1 MRLLPAVDG
10 ENCFDENLSKTEGNR
25 RIRPAFFTH
34 YSQVFDTSREGGE
47 GGSEAP
53 TRQLA
58 RWGLLLIFHRTSRIK
73 IQTILLVPVL
83 RLLLHE
89 RYGPTYVLTIL

>member
-1 MRLLPAVDG
+1 MPPAGLVG
-10 ENCFDENLSKTEGNR
+10 GGNCLKKNLFKTEGNR
-25 RIRPAFFTH
+25 RIRPAFLHTILMF
-34 YSQVFDTSREGGE
+34 FDTSREG

-58 RWGLLLIFHRTSRIK
+58 RWGLLLIFHRTSLIK

>member
-10 ENCFDENLSKTEGNR
+10 GKLFDEICLKTEGNR
-25 RIRPAFFTH
+25 RTRPAFLHNILKFLTR
-34 YSQVFDTSREGGE
+34 VE

-58 RWGLLLIFHRTSRIK
+58 RWGLLLILHRTSLIK
-73 IQTILLVPVL
+73 IQTIRLVPVL

-89 RYGPTYVLTIL
+89 RYGPTLVLTIL

>member
-10 ENCFDENLSKTEGNR
+10 GELFDENLSKTEGNR
-25 RIRPAFFTH
+25 RTRPAFLHNILKF
-34 YSQVFDTSREGGE
+34 FDTSRG

-58 RWGLLLIFHRTSRIK
+58 RWGLLLILHRTSLIK
-73 IQTILLVPVL
+73 IQTIRLVPVL

-89 RYGPTYVLTIL
+89 RYGPTLVLTIL

>member
-1 MRLLPAVDG
+1 MGGIV
-10 ENCFDENLSKTEGNR
+10 EENLSKTEGNR
-25 RIRPAFFTH
+25 RTRPAFLHNILKF
-34 YSQVFDTSREGGE
+34 FDTSRG

-58 RWGLLLIFHRTSRIK
+58 RWGLLLIFHRTYRTSLIK
-73 IQTILLVPVL
+73 IQTIRLVPVL

-89 RYGPTYVLTIL
+89 RYGPTLVLMIL

>member
-1 MRLLPAVDG
+1 MCLLPAVDG
-10 ENCFDENLSKTEGNR
+10 GELFEENLSKTEGNR
-25 RIRPAFFTH
+25 RIRPAFLHTILKF
-34 YSQVFDTSREGGE
+34 FDTSREG

-58 RWGLLLIFHRTSRIK
+58 RWGLLLIFHRTSQIK
-73 IQTILLVPVL
+73 TQAILLVPVL

>member
-1 MRLLPAVDG
+1 MGGLFEEICLKPKGIVVQG
-10 ENCFDENLSKTEGNR
+10 PL
-25 RIRPAFFTH
+25 FFTQ
-34 YSQVFDTSREGGE
+34 YSQVFDTSRG

-58 RWGLLLIFHRTSRIK
+58 RWGLLLIFHRTSLIK
-73 IQTILLVPVL
+73 IQTSLLVPVL
-83 RLLLHE
+83 RLFLHE

>member
-1 MRLLPAVDG
+1 MPPAGLVG
-10 ENCFDENLSKTEGNR
+10 GTVFEENLSKTEGNR
-25 RIRPAFFTH
+25 RIRPAFLHTILKF
-34 YSQVFDTSREGGE
+34 FDTSRG

-58 RWGLLLIFHRTSRIK
+58 RWGLLLIFHRTSQIK
-73 IQTILLVPVL
+73 IQTSLLVPVL

>member
-1 MRLLPAVDG
+1 MGGLF
-10 ENCFDENLSKTEGNR
+10 EENLSKTEGNR
-25 RIRPAFFTH
+25 RTRPAFLHNILKFLTR
-34 YSQVFDTSREGGE
+34 VEG

-58 RWGLLLIFHRTSRIK
+58 RWGLLLIFHRTSLIK